1 MQQQQWIQQLIQQ
14 GGKTKETSFNSYT
27 FTYSWRIDD
36 LETKL
41 NSVSSASEATFSLS
55 DSFSAPS
62 GARPSTS
69 WKLTVY
75 TDEDTD
81 TRVED
86 TPPSVAPPGEQS
98 LSATLKRLPY
108 QPTPINSVGTVNYLG
123 SAPGLQ
129 LRQLGGGLQ
138 LGQHVSTTSRATHS
152 DDSKT
157 VWVEAILRLQ
167 SSNFDD
173 LTEFKPTS
181 FSQGPAELSVS
192 SANSGTNVTVT
203 FKHCLPLFKVQ
214 DAKHIEVECEIK
226 ISSEAPPP
234 PTDESNFSL
243 SRFMEEARQ
252 NDLFT
257 DVVLVADGKEYKA
270 HKVVLAA
277 QSQFFSSRFSE
288 RWVSPKA
295 DGSSGDE
302 RVNLTD
308 VPAVIMEAML
318 AYMYSGKIKD
328 IGSVAHQLLPVAEE
342 YGLVRLRQL
351 CEKELIESLTSK
363 TVVNMLIYAVDH
375 NAPNLKKTCIEF
387 VVHNAPAV
395 KHSEGWDKLQADQ
408 THHDVWVELL
418 ENIVESLL

>member
-1 MQQQQWIQQLIQQ
+1 MFIQPRQQRLPQQQGDQI
-14 GGKTKETSFNSYT
+14 KETSFNSYT
-27 FTYSWRIDD
+27 FTYNWRIDD
-36 LETKL
+36 LVTKL
-41 NSVSSASEATFSLS
+41 SKSLPSAFGSDFFSS
-55 DSFSAPS
+55 PS
-62 GARPSTS
+62 GARPSTI

-75 TDEDTD
+75 TDEDVAD
-81 TRVED
+81 TLED
-86 TPPSVAPPGEQS
+86 TPPSTPGEQS

-108 QPTPINSVGTVNYLG
+108 QPTPVNSAATVNYLG

-138 LGQHVSTTSRATHS
+138 VGQHVSTSTTSRATHS

-181 FSQGPAELSVS
+181 FSQGPAELSAS
-192 SANSGTNVTVT
+192 SANSGTNVMT
-203 FKHCLPLFKVQ
+203 FKHCLPLVKVQ
-214 DAKHIEVECEIK
+214 DAQHIVVECEIK
-226 ISSEAPPP
+226 VSSEAPPP

-243 SRFMEEARQ
+243 SRFMEEACQ
-252 NDLFT
+252 NNLFT
-257 DVVLVADGKEYKA
+257 DVTLVADGKEYKA

-363 TVVNMLIYAVDH
+363 TVINMLIYAVDH

-387 VVHNAPAV
+387 IVHNAAAV
-395 KHSEGWDKLQADQ
+395 KRSEGWDKLQADQ